1 MTSLTWLLPFSL
13 SFTSA
18 GYLLCLALLA
28 LLMRVLPRRC
38 AVPLL
43 FAASVAFY
51 FFMMPAALPIL
62 ALFTVAVYF
71 AGLAVAGRRR
81 KVPPDGT
88 ADGDM
93 DTPTAPRK
101 KTLAALFLF
110 GTVAFLAVFK
120 YLPWIAGGVTGREF
134 SLLVPLGISYF
145 TFSAISYLA
154 DLSAGKIEAQ
164 RSFLALALYI
174 FFFPKITA
182 GPIERPAPFFDSLR
196 RLEDPAS
203 PPLRDGRS
211 ALMLLLSGFLRK
223 LAAAD
228 LLAPAVSAVFDHPG
242 AQGQTGFS
250 LLLAAFLFAW
260 QLYADFSGYTD
271 IARGSA
277 LLLGVPLPENF
288 DTPYAAASIKEFLA
302 ALAHL
307 PFLLPAGLHLHP
319 PRRQPPGK
327 RKKIP
332 EPAAHLPCKRSLAR
346 RGAALPSLG
355 RAPRSFADFRGPA
368 RPAPPPFYL
377 APEKGRAL
385 PVYRVPAV
393 LLTFVLVDLCWIVF
407 RSASLGDLVT
417 LLSSLG
423 SMGDPAAA
431 WEFVGLTLPGLVT
444 VCASLLLAHF
454 LHRLPSRR
462 LTPDRLAPAL
472 PLLAAILLGLFLL
485 LLYFSRTG
493 GGGAFIYVDF

>member
-1 MTSLTWLLPFSL
+1 MTSLIQASSLFPFLHLGGLSSL
-13 SFTSA
+13 HCPA
-18 GYLLCLALLA
+18 GASHARFAAPL
-28 LLMRVLPRRC
+28 R
-38 AVPLL
+38 VPLL

-203 PPLRDGRS
+203 PPSGTDGRRSCSFFPASFASSRRQIFSPRRLRPCSTTPARRGKPAFPCSLPPSCSHGSSTPTSPAIPTSPVAALSFS
-211 ALMLLLSGFLRK
+211 ASPARKFRHPLRRRE
-223 LAAAD
+223 
-228 LLAPAVSAVFDHPG
+228 H
-242 AQGQTGFS
+242 QG
-250 LLLAAFLFAW
+250 
-260 QLYADFSGYTD
+260 
-271 IARGSA
+271 I
-277 LLLGVPLPENF
+277 
-288 DTPYAAASIKEFLA
+288 LA

-319 PRRQPPGK
+319 LGG
-327 RKKIP
+327 
-332 EPAAHLPCKRSLAR
+332 SR
-346 RGAALPSLG
+346 RGKGKKYRNLLLTFLVSGLWHGAGLPYLLWGALHGLLQILE
-355 RAPRSFADFRGPA
+355 DL
-368 RPAPPPFYL
+368 L
-377 APEKGRAL
+377 APLRRRFTSRLKKGERS